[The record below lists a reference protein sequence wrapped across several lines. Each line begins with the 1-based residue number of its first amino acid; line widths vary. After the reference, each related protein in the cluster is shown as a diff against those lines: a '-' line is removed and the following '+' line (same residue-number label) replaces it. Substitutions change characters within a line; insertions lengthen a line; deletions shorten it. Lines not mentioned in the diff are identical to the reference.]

1 MEQVQVQRPYRHF
14 KGNFYY
20 VHAITRHSE
29 TMAQQVVY
37 QALYPPYVMYS
48 RPLEMFLE
56 PIDIH
61 KVDNVTGQA
70 QRFVLWDGKL

>member
-29 TMAQQVVY
+29 TLEEQVVY
-37 QALYPPYVMYS
+37 QALYPPYGMYS
-48 RPLEMFLE
+48 RPLPMFLE
-56 PIDIH
+56 PMAGERA
-61 KVDNVTGQA
+61 DNVTGQTT
-70 QRFVLWDGKL
+70 RFALWDGKI